1 LTVSGI
7 QVSEAPRKSLEVTS
21 LGSSEKIFRTSNLYR
36 LCIQLAKRAV
46 KGMQAYSG
54 EYSFTLGLTVDSS
67 FTARLPTQIHFSPR
81 LSLSLYLSIY
91 LSLSLSRRRPHRS
104 PLSTTTPPPPYSLA
118 AGDRAPRASRV
129 RGRAPFVVGGSQLQR
144 KEEEPFVGVDLDLP

>member
-7 QVSEAPRKSLEVTS
+7 QVSKAPRKSLEVTS
-21 LGSSEKIFRTSNLYR
+21 LGSSEKIFGTSNLYR

-81 LSLSLYLSIY
+81 LSLSLSIYLSIY
-91 LSLSLSRRRPHRS
+91 LSLSPDGARIALHSPPPHRRRRTPSPPVTVLLVRHACEAGHPSSSVGRS
-104 PLSTTTPPPPYSLA
+104 C
-118 AGDRAPRASRV
+118 
-129 RGRAPFVVGGSQLQR
+129 RGRRRNRSWELT
-144 KEEEPFVGVDLDLP
+144 